1 MFGIFIPYVKVCGP
15 EVFYEEKIHM
25 LSHLCLYIYFQL
37 LLKQDKFHLGLI
49 LLLSLTLSMLEMV
62 SFKSADYTRE
72 YLW

>member
-1 MFGIFIPYVKVCGP
+1 
-15 EVFYEEKIHM
+15 M

>member
-1 MFGIFIPYVKVCGP
+1 MFGIFIHCVKVCGP
-15 EVFYEEKIHM
+15 EVFYEEEIHM

-37 LLKQDKFHLGLI
+37 LLKQFNLGLI
-49 LLLSLTLSMLEMV
+49 LLISLTLSMLEMV

>member
-1 MFGIFIPYVKVCGP
+1 
-15 EVFYEEKIHM
+15 M

-37 LLKQDKFHLGLI
+37 LLKQFNLGLI
-49 LLLSLTLSMLEMV
+49 LLISLTLSMLEMV